1 MLFCFVA
8 FICVSAWIRYVNAV
22 LPFHFTALEG
32 VLGRAWSI
40 GVTFTFITF
49 TRLFFRS
56 GSNLDPAVAN
66 ETAWRIATQM
76 VEAIGTRWNV
86 NVWAVCEA
94 YRSVFLL
101 FVFGM
106 VVHWLPTDWKRRYR
120 ICFARMPLP
129 LMVFAVLAVVFIAYQ
144 FVTAEMQPFIY
155 FQF

>member
-1 MLFCFVA
+1 
-8 FICVSAWIRYVNAV
+8 
-22 LPFHFTALEG
+22 
-32 VLGRAWSI
+32 
-40 GVTFTFITF
+40 
-49 TRLFFRS
+49 
-56 GSNLDPAVAN
+56 
-66 ETAWRIATQM
+66 M

-129 LMVFAVLAVVFIAYQ
+129 LMVFTVLAVDFIAYQ